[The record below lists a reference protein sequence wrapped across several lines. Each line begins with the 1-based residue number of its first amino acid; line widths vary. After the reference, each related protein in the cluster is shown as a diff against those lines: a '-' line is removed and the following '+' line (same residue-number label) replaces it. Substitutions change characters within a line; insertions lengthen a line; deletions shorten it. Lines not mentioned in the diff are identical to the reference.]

1 MRIEIDVSDWITDR
15 KSLPATNN
23 NYMPVVREK
32 YIKNGRFP
40 KKAHY
45 ASMIMSDEAKTWK
58 QYLTLEIGR
67 NLDKKILSSL
77 IEWLLHIRIEYHV
90 PIYNKNKTVRRF
102 DIDGPIK
109 FILDAFEDATG
120 IDDKMIKVL
129 EVEKINTELHDA
141 KIAIIIGIASE
152 D

>member
-1 MRIEIDVSDWITDR
+1 MRIEIDVSEWITDR

-45 ASMIMSDEAKTWK
+45 ASMIMSEEAKAWK
-58 QYLTLEIGR
+58 QFLTLEIKR
-67 NLDKKILSSL
+67 QADYDKKWINKSAP
-77 IEWLLHIRIEYHV
+77 LHVDLTFNV
-90 PIYNKNKTVRRF
+90 PVFNQNNTIKKW

-109 FILDAFEDATG
+109 FILDAIAEAID
-120 IDDKMIKVL
+120 IDDKQIMSL
-129 EVEKINTELHDA
+129 EVEKNHEDKEYA
-141 KIAIIIGIASE
+141 NIIIEVRRIV
-152 D
+152 